1 MNRLLGKAAIVTGA
15 AGGIGAATAAAFAR
29 EGAKLLLADIDLDAA
44 AALADRFKADGAEA
58 EAVHA
63 DIGDE
68 ESIRQMV
75 ARASEAFG
83 RLDILCNNAAATTLA
98 STRDGMVE
106 MMSTAVWDDTMRIN
120 LRGPMLA
127 IKYAIPAMRRG
138 GGGSIV
144 NICSNAML
152 AGDLG
157 NTAYAASKAGL
168 AALTRYVAT
177 QHGHEGIRCNGISP
191 GFIETRPADS
201 ERGRL
206 FRRVIHTHELTRRAG
221 TPEDVAHLAVYL
233 AGEESGFVTGQIYG
247 VDGGALAHQAHYADA
262 RSAAAQGEKP

>member
-1 MNRLLGKAAIVTGA
+1 MNRLSGKVAIVTGA
-15 AGGIGAATAAAFAR
+15 AGGIGTATAEAFRR
-29 EGAKLLLADIDLDAA
+29 EGARLLLADINLDAA
-44 AALADRFKADGAEA
+44 AALADRLRAKGGDAR
-58 EAVHA
+58 AVQA

-68 ESIRQMV
+68 ESVRRMMAATV
-75 ARASEAFG
+75 AAFG
-83 RLDILCNNAAATTLA
+83 GLDILYNNAAATAMA
-98 STRDGMVE
+98 STADGPVE
-106 MMSTAVWDDTMRIN
+106 TMSAEVWDDTMRIN

-127 IKYAIPAMRRG
+127 IKYAVPVMRQG

-157 NTAYAASKAGL
+157 NTAYAVSKAGL
-168 AALTRYVAT
+168 AGLTRYVAT
-177 QHGHEGIRCNGISP
+177 QHGREGIRCNGISP

-206 FRRVIHTHELTRRAG
+206 FRRVIHAHELTSRAG
-221 TPEDVAHLAVYL
+221 TPADVAHLAVYL
-233 AGEESGFVTGQIYG
+233 ASDESGFVNGQIYG

-262 RSAAAQGEKP
+262 LRAATGQD